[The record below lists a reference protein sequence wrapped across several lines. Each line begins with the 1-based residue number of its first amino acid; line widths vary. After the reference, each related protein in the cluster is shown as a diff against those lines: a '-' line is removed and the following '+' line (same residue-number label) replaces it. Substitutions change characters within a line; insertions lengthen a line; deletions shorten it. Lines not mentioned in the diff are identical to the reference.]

1 MKKEVGCQ
9 FGLLSGSQGKEK
21 YIELFCASK
30 LYLRNCE
37 KKSFVENDG
46 SGSIKTLSKE
56 FLINSCKPYMANTFS
71 ILEIVF

>member
-1 MKKEVGCQ
+1 MNTFFCSRLSIIKNFFCAHIMKKEAGCQ
-9 FGLLSGSQGKEK
+9 FSLLSGSQEKEK

-46 SGSIKTLSKE
+46 R
-56 FLINSCKPYMANTFS
+56 
-71 ILEIVF
+71 